1 MRDPEVES
9 TSTTMRLH
17 RKVNS
22 VVRHRGSLFIPS
34 IRSLGILSVLLSA
47 AVGQNVTDD
56 FCGCAP
62 GTYEFT
68 LDLSLTCP
76 PVNIT
81 RNDGIDTTFCQ
92 ISPFGS
98 AGDNITDLVPVS
110 GVVFLVSR

>member
-1 MRDPEVES
+1 M
-9 TSTTMRLH
+9 
-17 RKVNS
+17 N
-22 VVRHRGSLFIPS
+22 RHGGSLF
-34 IRSLGILSVLLSA
+34 RSSVGFLGIISVLVGVPS
-47 AVGQNVTDD
+47 GQNVPVPNEVGDD
-56 FCGCAP
+56 LCGCSP

-68 LDLSLTCP
+68 FDFSLTCP